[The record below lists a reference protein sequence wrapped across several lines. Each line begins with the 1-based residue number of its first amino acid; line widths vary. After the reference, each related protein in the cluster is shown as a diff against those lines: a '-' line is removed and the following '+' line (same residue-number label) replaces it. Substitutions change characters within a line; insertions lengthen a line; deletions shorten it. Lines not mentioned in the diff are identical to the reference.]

1 MNRLMPSLAFG
12 LLLVISIA
20 IKVYAG
26 AGARA
31 ALVYPD
37 DDDIAA
43 LLSENGFTTS
53 KAAPNTDP
61 VWTYGVRDDC
71 RLQIAS
77 VSPQGWH
84 RSTVEWEAGDRILLY
99 SVSGRLYRSQPTLK
113 PLMIHYLRRLQR
125 YVGFDAP
132 PVRVRA
138 IIIARE
144 CTADAIA
151 SFNLAVLSAT
161 PL

>member
-12 LLLVISIA
+12 LLLMISIA

-26 AGARA
+26 AGTKA
-31 ALVYPD
+31 ASVHAD
-37 DDDIAA
+37 DEDIAA
-43 LLSENGFTTS
+43 LLSANGFKTS
-53 KAAPNTDP
+53 RAAPNTDP
-61 VWTYGVRDDC
+61 VWTYGVSDDC

-84 RSTVEWEAGDRILLY
+84 RSTVEWEAAGRNVLY
-99 SVSGRLYRSQPTLK
+99 SASGRLYRRQPTLK
-113 PLMIHYLRRLQR
+113 PLMVHYFRRLQR
-125 YVGFDAP
+125 YVGFNTP

-138 IIIARE
+138 IVIGRE
-144 CTADAIA
+144 CAADALA
-151 SFNLAVLSAT
+151 SLNLAALSAT

>member
-1 MNRLMPSLAFG
+1 MNRLMPSVVFG

-26 AGARA
+26 VGTSAG
-31 ALVYPD
+31 LVDPD
-37 DDDIAA
+37 DEDIAA
-43 LLSENGFTTS
+43 LLSESGFTTR

-61 VWTYGVRDDC
+61 VWIYGVKDHC

-84 RSTVEWEAGDRILLY
+84 RSTVEWEAAGRIVLY
-99 SVSGRLYRSQPTLK
+99 SASGRLYRHQPTLR
-113 PLMIHYLRRLQR
+113 PLVVHYFRRLQR

-138 IIIARE
+138 VVIGRE
-144 CTADAIA
+144 CTTDALVSLDLEA
-151 SFNLAVLSAT
+151 LSPT
-161 PL
+161 DL

>member
-26 AGARA
+26 IGTSAG
-31 ALVYPD
+31 LVDPD
-37 DDDIAA
+37 DEDIAA
-43 LLSENGFTTS
+43 LLSENGFTTRE
-53 KAAPNTDP
+53 AAANTDP
-61 VWTYGVRDDC
+61 VWIYGVKDHC

-84 RSTVEWEAGDRILLY
+84 RSTVEWEAAGRIVLY
-99 SVSGRLYRSQPTLK
+99 SASGRLYRRQPTLR
-113 PLMIHYLRRLQR
+113 PLMVHYLRRLQR
-125 YVGFDAP
+125 YVGVDAP

-138 IIIARE
+138 IIVGRE
-144 CTADAIA
+144 CAADDVVSLDLEA
-151 SFNLAVLSAT
+151 LSPT
-161 PL
+161 DL